1 MQAAING
8 ISTIW
13 LVIAVGWFIAH
24 RGLVNQAG
32 RRLMSLLAFN
42 VGTPM
47 LMFSMLSRASLDHLV
62 SGTAVVSFLAVAATM
77 AIYFAVAP
85 WLFRPGTDGLVIG
98 SLASAYTNANNFG
111 LPVALALLGDGTWIA
126 PILLLQ
132 VAVMQPAAL
141 MILDARNARADHRR
155 TSLWRYLRIPVTNP
169 ITVGILLGLA
179 VNLAGMDVP
188 DLIWGP
194 VTMIGNLAV
203 PLMLL
208 AFGASLRL
216 DPLPGAGPH
225 RRHLW
230 FAVALKVIAHPLLA
244 WALGHF
250 AFGLTGGDLYAV
262 VVLGSLPAAQNVYIM
277 ATRYHAAELL
287 ARDAVFWTTVL
298 SVGTLLVA
306 AALLG

>member
-24 RGLVNQAG
+24 RGVVNQAG

-47 LMFSMLSRASLDHLV
+47 LLFSMLSRASLDHLF
-62 SGTAVVSFLAVAATM
+62 SGTAVVSVLAVAVTM
-77 AIYFAVAP
+77 AVYFAVAP
-85 WLFRPGTDGLVIG
+85 WLFRPGADGLVIG

-132 VAVMQPAAL
+132 VAFLQPLAL
-141 MILDARNARADHRR
+141 VILDAHHARAAHRR
-155 TSLWRYLRIPVTNP
+155 TSVWRYVRIPLTNP

-179 VNLAGMDVP
+179 VNLAGVEVP
-188 DLIWGP
+188 DLVMNP
-194 VTMIGNLAV
+194 VALIGNLAV

-225 RRHLW
+225 RVHLW
-230 FAVALKVIAHPLLA
+230 FTVALKVVAHPLLA
-244 WALGHF
+244 WAIGHL
-250 AFGLTGGDLYAV
+250 AFGLTGPDLYAV
-262 VVLGSLPAAQNVYIM
+262 VVLASLPVAQNVYVM
-277 ATRYHAAELL
+277 ATRYEASELL